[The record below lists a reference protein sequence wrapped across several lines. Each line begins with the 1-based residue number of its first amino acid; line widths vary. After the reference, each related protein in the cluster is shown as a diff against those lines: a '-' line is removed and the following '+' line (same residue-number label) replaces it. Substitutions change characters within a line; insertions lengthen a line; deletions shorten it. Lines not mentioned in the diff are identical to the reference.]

1 MVAQQKTAV
10 YAADIPGQDRAE
22 KDPSKLT
29 PAATA
34 MWSQMLDNVLV
45 ECGVRGLG
53 NDQVACMAGTTLAFD
68 LGNRDPGIQNYAKYS
83 IGNTMPA
90 WDPEYSKH
98 NQVAQAYQLFINS
111 IDPAK
116 CGAQVNPNL
125 ADLIN
130 KAMIEYN
137 AASDNFHTVSR
148 KAVAEYIEL
157 TKAMPDA
164 KMTYAD
170 YIRQYNPTVNRA
182 QEAMLGAQHRWQS
195 LMRQAH
201 GYGYEN
207 IAQAS
212 NTMITAL
219 NDSMPSSDMNM
230 KVTSGSVA
238 AEGSSPVLPGATPPA
253 PESDLVHFYRPR
265 YDLPGFAGTYAEWQQ
280 KSAANTPGHTFQA
293 KASATAVS
301 WQRFGWSGQAQATF
315 GGSFVNVEVGA
326 TAEGKSHTSRIDSTD
341 AELTLSFTAL
351 GQFDIVREPWFNLAL
366 VQQFAGATA
375 DAAGQFFGRNGSF
388 SLLPTRAIL
397 GFEPGIELRLSGES
411 YRHAKSQWEAHGEAA
426 LNIGP
431 FRFGGPGFAM
441 TDKRENVMWRDEE
454 RSITVPT
461 VKSRLPLLLG
471 VICTKLGQ
479 SGPATPE

>member
-1 MVAQQKTAV
+1 MVVQQKTAV

-22 KDPSKLT
+22 KDPRGLT

-34 MWSQMLDNVLV
+34 MWSQMLDEVLRV
-45 ECGVRGLG
+45 CGVGGLG
-53 NDQVACMAGTTLAFD
+53 NHEVACMAGTTLAFD
-68 LGNRDPGIQNYAKYS
+68 LGSKDPGIQNYAKYA
-83 IGNTMPA
+83 IGNTVPA

-130 KAMIEYN
+130 RAMIEYN

-148 KAVAEYIEL
+148 KAVAEYIEF
-157 TKAMPDA
+157 TKAMHDD

-201 GYGYEN
+201 GFGYEA

-212 NTMITAL
+212 NTMIAAL
-219 NDSMPSSDMNM
+219 NDNMPSNMNM

-253 PESDLVHFYRPR
+253 RESDLAHFYRPR
-265 YDLPGFAGTYAEWQQ
+265 YDLPGFADIYREWQD
-280 KSAANTPGHTFQA
+280 KSARNEPGHMFEA
-293 KASATAVS
+293 KANASAVS
-301 WQRFGWSGQAQATF
+301 WQRFGWSGEAQATF

-326 TAEGKSHTSRIDSTD
+326 TAEGKSHTVRIDSTD
-341 AELTLSFTAL
+341 AKLTLSFTAL
-351 GQFDIVREPWFNLAL
+351 GQFDIAREPWFNLSL
-366 VQQFAGATA
+366 IQDFAEATA
-375 DAAGQFFGRNGSF
+375 DAAGQFFGKNGSF

-397 GFEPGIELRLSGES
+397 GFEPGIELHLSEKS
-411 YRHAKSQWEAHGEAA
+411 YSHAKSQWEARGEAA

-441 TDKRENVMWRDEE
+441 TDKRENVKWTDEA

-471 VICTKLGQ
+471 VICTKLGPKRQ
-479 SGPATPE
+479 APPE